1 MKKSYLI
8 EIIKDAL
15 LAEKNTPGLWANIN
29 AKRKKGK
36 KPSHGNSNAHKDAV
50 AAGNAM
56 KNEAAYD
63 NATRNELAQ
72 YIINLNNELA
82 IAKSRGMD
90 KEVMDL
96 EKDIA
101 QVKAALAA
109 KKAIAENRLIE
120 KQSQPDD
127 DLEDRMDAGDF
138 GTNVLYKKNNEITPI
153 NIKKSELG
161 KYNGTLDLLNRAW
174 HEFVIRYAKDN
185 NIKWDKWSDAEY
197 KVRNSMKIPKS
208 SDKSYEDRAR
218 YSMDNEF
225 LNLKENKMEN
235 FDLKKYLAE
244 GSLTKEWPNQISSKY
259 NDQYIF
265 KLVKVEPTYKDKSGR
280 ALYRVVDV
288 ATGET
293 KGTPAF
299 TSIEKLTA
307 FAQDLIKPQGGTQS
321 TNLG

>member
-63 NATRNELAQ
+63 NTTRNELAQ

-82 IAKSRGMD
+82 IAKSRGTD

-101 QVKAALAA
+101 QVKAALTA
-109 KKAIAENRLIE
+109 KKAVAENAVAYKDIE
-120 KQSQPDD
+120 K
-127 DLEDRMDAGDF
+127 
-138 GTNVLYKKNNEITPI
+138 EIKILQDENPKGYEAE
-153 NIKKSELG
+153 IKRL
-161 KYNGTLDLLNRAW
+161 
-174 HEFVIRYAKDN
+174 
-185 NIKWDKWSDAEY
+185 
-197 KVRNSMKIPKS
+197 KVRLAAFKLSKKAIKEEDIPQ
-208 SDKSYEDRAR
+208 
-218 YSMDNEF
+218 
-225 LNLKENKMEN
+225 
-235 FDLKKYLAE
+235 
-244 GSLTKEWPNQISSKY
+244 EWPNQISSKY